1 MNKYLMLS
9 AAAVL
14 ASSASAYAG
23 SHTFVFGTASGGSYC
38 DGGTVVTA
46 IGGNKAVRAW
56 KHTNNNCA
64 SGTSEGQGL
73 VGKIKGLKKASDMSD
88 TFEGKNYGVFSEQ
101 LSYTLPGAIKTGG
114 TWTLWIGLN
123 GTTSIEGT
131 SGVLNQVNARSMGKG
146 KTSSASVVKALI
158 QQRLNQ
164 KS

>member
-14 ASSASAYAG
+14 ASGASAYAG
-23 SHTFVFGTASGGSYC
+23 THTFVFGTASGASYC

-73 VGKIKGLKKASDMSD
+73 VGKVKGLGTVSQMSD
-88 TFEGKNYGVFSEQ
+88 TIEGKNYGIYSEQ
-101 LSYTLPGAIKTGG
+101 LGYALPKKIATGAA
-114 TWTLWIGLN
+114 WSLWVGVN
-123 GTTSIEGT
+123 GISSFEGN
-131 SGVLNQVNARSMGKG
+131 SGVLNKVNAHVYGKG
-146 KTSSASVVKALI
+146 SASTFNAVKNLI
-158 QQRLNQ
+158 QNH
-164 KS
+164 KN

>member
-9 AAAVL
+9 AAADL

-23 SHTFVFGTASGGSYC
+23 THTFVFSGFC

-56 KHTNNNCA
+56 THTNNNCA

-73 VGKIKGLKKASDMSD
+73 LGKIKGLHKALSPMSD

-101 LSYTLPGAIKTGG
+101 LSYTLPAKIANGG
-114 TWTLWIGLN
+114 VWTLWIGID
-123 GTTSIEGT
+123 GVTSIEAT
-131 SGVLNQVNARSMGKG
+131 SGTLGSVDGTVLNKG
-146 KTSSASVVKALI
+146 KTSTASAVKQLI
-158 QQRLNQ
+158 AQRNQ
-164 KS
+164 KN

>member
-14 ASSASAYAG
+14 ASGASAYAG
-23 SHTFVFGTASGGSYC
+23 THTFTFGTSGGGSYC

-73 VGKIKGLKKASDMSD
+73 VGKTKGLGSISLMSD
-88 TFEGKNYGVFSEQ
+88 TFYGKNYGIFSEQ
-101 LSYTLPGAIKTGG
+101 LSYSLPKKLVSGGA
-114 TWTLWIGLN
+114 WTLWVGVN
-123 GTTSIEGT
+123 GVSSFEGN
-131 SGVLNQVNARSMGKG
+131 SGVLNNVNAHVHGKG
-146 KTSSASVVKALI
+146 SVSTFNAVKNLI
-158 QQRLNQ
+158 QNH
-164 KS
+164 KN